1 MIQCNAQVMQLKFP
15 LFAMEDIVRKNIMR
29 KLSVNVGR
37 FVDYGSFTYNARI
50 GCSFLVYRPRYH
62 CAIFI

>member
-1 MIQCNAQVMQLKFP
+1 
-15 LFAMEDIVRKNIMR
+15 MEDIVRKSIMR

-37 FVDYGSFTYNARI
+37 FVDCGNPACNTRI
-50 GCSFLVYRPRYH
+50 GCSILVYRPRYH